1 MIRTQ
6 RGFSANLNSINGMNM
21 VSLGLTSL
29 GSVSLGSVS
38 PGRRKTQAATRR
50 AMLALAFAP
59 AMLVAAVNAHAQADF
74 PSKPLRILVGFPA
87 ASTADIVARQVGGK
101 IAESLGQQ
109 VVVENRSGAGSS
121 IAAEAVVRSPADGY
135 TLLLS
140 TIANAINP
148 SLFKV
153 SFDFQKDLSAVALLA
168 ETPGLLAA
176 HPSAPP
182 TVKDLLAQAKAQP
195 GGISYASAGTGTVTH
210 LYGELFN
217 LATGV
222 KLAHVPYKGSGQAQ
236 IDLMAGHIKL
246 LFTPAASVIGPI
258 KAGKLIALG
267 SIGREQLASLP
278 GVPTLASTGVAGF
291 DAGLWFGLNAPVAT
305 PRAIVERLNQES
317 QRVLASADVRKQL
330 AAQELQGIGGSS
342 ESFAAFIRTETDKWA
357 RVVKAADIKAE

>member
-1 MIRTQ
+1 MRQLTVCTLTVL
-6 RGFSANLNSINGMNM
+6 A
-21 VSLGLTSL
+21 SLMPL
-29 GSVSLGSVS
+29 
-38 PGRRKTQAATRR
+38 
-50 AMLALAFAP
+50 
-59 AMLVAAVNAHAQADF
+59 HAQAQSDY

-87 ASTADIVARQVGGK
+87 ASTADIIARQLAGK
-101 IAESLGQQ
+101 MSETIGQQ
-109 VVVENRSGAGSS
+109 VLVENRAGAGSS
-121 IAAEAVVRSPADGY
+121 IAAEAVARAGADGH

-140 TIANAINP
+140 TIANSINP

-182 TVKDLLAQAKAQP
+182 SVKELIAQARANP

-267 SIGREQLASLP
+267 SIGREPLASLP
-278 GVPTLASTGVAGF
+278 GVPTLASAGVAGF
-291 DAGLWFGLNAPVAT
+291 DAGLWFGLNAPGTT
-305 PRAIVERLNQES
+305 PRAIVERLNQEA
-317 QRVLASADVRKQL
+317 QRVLAMPDVRKQF
-330 AAQELQGIGGSS
+330 AAQELQPLGGSS
-342 ESFAAFIRTETDKWA
+342 ESFAAFIRQETEKWA
-357 RVVKAADIKAE
+357 RVVKVADIKAE

>member
-1 MIRTQ
+1 MRQLRVCTLTVL
-6 RGFSANLNSINGMNM
+6 A
-21 VSLGLTSL
+21 SLMPL
-29 GSVSLGSVS
+29 
-38 PGRRKTQAATRR
+38 
-50 AMLALAFAP
+50 
-59 AMLVAAVNAHAQADF
+59 HAQAQSDY

-87 ASTADIVARQVGGK
+87 ASTADIIARQLAGK
-101 IAESLGQQ
+101 MSETIGQQ
-109 VVVENRSGAGSS
+109 VLVENRAGAGSS
-121 IAAEAVVRSPADGY
+121 IAAEAVARAGADGH

-140 TIANAINP
+140 TIANSINP

-153 SFDFQKDLSAVALLA
+153 SFDFQKDLAAVALLA

-182 TVKDLLAQAKAQP
+182 SVKELIAQAKASP

-267 SIGREQLASLP
+267 SIGREPLASLP
-278 GVPTLASTGVAGF
+278 GVPTLAAAGVAGF
-291 DAGLWFGLNAPVAT
+291 DAGLWFGLNAPGTT

-317 QRVLASADVRKQL
+317 QRVLAMADVRKQF
-330 AAQELQGIGGSS
+330 AAQELQPIGGSS
-342 ESFAAFIRTETDKWA
+342 ESFAAFIRQETEKWA
-357 RVVKAADIKAE
+357 RVVKVADIKAE

>member
-1 MIRTQ
+1 MRQLTVCTLAALVSLLPFRTQ
-6 RGFSANLNSINGMNM
+6 
-21 VSLGLTSL
+21 
-29 GSVSLGSVS
+29 
-38 PGRRKTQAATRR
+38 
-50 AMLALAFAP
+50 
-59 AMLVAAVNAHAQADF
+59 AQSDF

-87 ASTADIVARQVGGK
+87 ASTADIIARQLAGK
-101 IAESLGQQ
+101 MSESIGQQ
-109 VVVENRSGAGSS
+109 VLVENRAGAGSS
-121 IAAEAVVRSPADGY
+121 IAAEAVARAPGDGH

-140 TIANAINP
+140 TIANSINP

-153 SFDFQKDLSAVALLA
+153 SFDFQKDLAAVALLA

-182 TVKDLLAQAKAQP
+182 SIKELIAQAKANP

-246 LFTPAASVIGPI
+246 LFTPAASVLGPI

-267 SIGREQLASLP
+267 SIGREPLASLP
-278 GVPTLASTGVAGF
+278 GVPTMASAGVAGF
-291 DAGLWFGLNAPVAT
+291 DAGLWFGLNATGTT
-305 PRAIVERLNQES
+305 PRAIIERLNQES
-317 QRVLASADVRKQL
+317 QRVLAMPDVRKQF
-330 AAQELQGIGGSS
+330 ASQELQPLGGSS
-342 ESFAAFIRTETDKWA
+342 ESFAAFIRQETEKWA
-357 RVVKAADIKAE
+357 RVVKAADIKAD

>member
-1 MIRTQ
+1 M
-6 RGFSANLNSINGMNM
+6 ADLNCISGI
-21 VSLGLTSL
+21 
-29 GSVSLGSVS
+29 GSG
-38 PGRRKTQAATRR
+38 
-50 AMLALAFAP
+50 ALAVHRRSSSWRIFACAAL
-59 AMLVAAVNAHAQADF
+59 AMPFTLHAQTDF
-74 PSKPLRILVGFPA
+74 PNKPLRILVGFPA
-87 ASTADIVARQVGGK
+87 ASTADIVARQLASRMSET
-101 IAESLGQQ
+101 IGQQ
-109 VVVENRSGAGSS
+109 VLVENRAGAGSS
-121 IAAEAVVRSPADGY
+121 IAAEAVARAPGDGY

-140 TIANAINP
+140 TIANSINP

-153 SFDFQKDLSAVALLA
+153 PFDFQKDLAAVALLA

-182 TVKDLLAQAKAQP
+182 NVRELIAQAKTQA

-267 SIGREQLASLP
+267 SIGRDPLASLP
-278 GVPTLASTGVAGF
+278 GVPTLASSGVAGF
-291 DAGLWFGLNAPVAT
+291 DAGLWFGLNAPGAT
-305 PRAIVERLNQES
+305 PPAIVLRLNQEAA
-317 QRVLASADVRKQL
+317 RVLAMPDVRKQF
-330 AAQELQGIGGSS
+330 ASQELQAIGGSS
-342 ESFAAFIRTETDKWA
+342 DAFATFIRQETEKWA